1 MQKNHAYSQV
11 SNRQGC
17 GIGVM
22 FGKTSMTNS
31 QGDWNS
37 TGEGGGEG
45 LKVIVLRP
53 SVYTVNKNNN

>member
-1 MQKNHAYSQV
+1 
-11 SNRQGC
+11 
-17 GIGVM
+17 
-22 FGKTSMTNS
+22 MTNS

-37 TGEGGGEG
+37 TGGG